1 MNTILY
7 EVESQFTDDHNIDE
21 PKVKQMSVKKSKS
34 LISKGKKLQRESKI
48 SLKGR
53 NSQNKGRI
61 SFSDQKS
68 KTKSLINEVSKTL
81 EQPFQ
86 TSFTNPNEIQQ
97 TNSNFAVS
105 ENVVSNEQ
113 MLENSWMSDLFSSFN
128 SEEMIDL
135 SKIDLFQELL

>member
-1 MNTILY
+1 
-7 EVESQFTDDHNIDE
+7 
-21 PKVKQMSVKKSKS
+21 
-34 LISKGKKLQRESKI
+34 
-48 SLKGR
+48 
-53 NSQNKGRI
+53 
-61 SFSDQKS
+61 
-68 KTKSLINEVSKTL
+68 L

-135 SKIDLFQELL
+135 SKFDLFQELL